1 MRNLK
6 WITEKE
12 KNDKEFFGD
21 VKKGNEGH
29 GSKSRSVGFVG
40 GRERL
45 QEKGS
50 RESSN

>member
-6 WITEKE
+6 WITEKT

-21 VKKGNEGH
+21 VKKGNEGN
-29 GSKSRSVGFVG
+29 GGKSRSVGFVG